1 MIARIAAA
9 SERLRPE
16 TRGALGMVVATLFF
30 VAMDAMAKDLADRVP
45 PLQIVWARYTGQ
57 TVFLMLV
64 FAPRL
69 RSVLRTTNLRIQALR
84 SALLFAV
91 TIFYF
96 TSLKY
101 LDLAEAAALMQLA
114 PLMIVGLAALVLHE
128 QVGPRRW
135 TGVVLGLCGAV
146 VILKPGVGVFQPAAL
161 LAVGSAFCLAWYQ
174 IATRMLGQAD
184 SIWTTMLYTT
194 GFGTLV
200 GALALPFVWVT
211 PDAGT
216 ALMLTVIGL
225 VGFVGHLCLV
235 WALGQAPASQ
245 LAPFNYAGLVWA
257 IAFGMILFAEVPQT
271 TTLIGAGVIVGAG
284 LYVWHRERVRKAP
297 AAPR

>member
-45 PLQIVWARYTGQ
+45 PLQVVWARYTGQ
-57 TVFLMLV
+57 TAFLMLV

-69 RSVLRTTNLRIQALR
+69 RSVLRTTNLRIQMLR
-84 SALLFAV
+84 SALLFGV
-91 TIFYF
+91 TILYF

-101 LDLAEAAALMQLA
+101 LDLAEAAALIQLA
-114 PLMIVGLAALVLHE
+114 PLMIVGLAALVLRE

-194 GFGTLV
+194 GFGTLC

-216 ALMLTVIGL
+216 AMMLTVIGL

-297 AAPR
+297 TPD